1 MRLTTAAVQ
10 HILVLALALVLVA
23 QVAKTS
29 EVVAAKALELV
40 AAAKALELVAAAK
53 A

>member
-29 EVVAAKALELV
+29 EVVAAKAVQLV
-40 AAAKALELVAAAK
+40 AAAKDVERVAAPRA
-53 A
+53 